1 MTVANSTLGCGVAVS
16 WRSVPVVPLPRNTL
30 ISLNVS
36 VQRAGC
42 AGLLQP
48 IDIVGPCRFVPACVW
63 TPHTPLALA
72 GALGRR
78 PPGFFSLANT
88 TADAWLDARS
98 PGGSSA

>member
-1 MTVANSTLGCGVAVS
+1 MTVANSTLGWSVALP
-16 WRSVPVVPLPRNTL
+16 WRSVPVVPLPRNPL

-36 VQRAGC
+36 VQRASC

-48 IDIVGPCRFVPACVW
+48 IDIIGPCRFVPVRVCS
-63 TPHTPLALA
+63 PHTPLALA

-88 TADAWLDARS
+88 TTCS
-98 PGGSSA
+98 PGGARP

>member
-16 WRSVPVVPLPRNTL
+16 WRSVPVVPLPRNPL

-63 TPHTPLALA
+63 TYMDP
-72 GALGRR
+72 
-78 PPGFFSLANT
+78 
-88 TADAWLDARS
+88 ARLQQ
-98 PGGSSA
+98 PA